1 MLLFL
6 LLAILADLIAPF
18 NPTRAFPYAVLHAPG
33 GEFLFGSDGN
43 GMDLLSAHLP
53 RASGMDGDVSIAHP
67 ATLRNFKIDLEQ
79 VPKYVDM
86 GV

>member
-1 MLLFL
+1 
-6 LLAILADLIAPF
+6 
-18 NPTRAFPYAVLHAPG
+18 
-33 GEFLFGSDGN
+33 
-43 GMDLLSAHLP
+43 
-53 RASGMDGDVSIAHP
+53 MDGDVSIAHP